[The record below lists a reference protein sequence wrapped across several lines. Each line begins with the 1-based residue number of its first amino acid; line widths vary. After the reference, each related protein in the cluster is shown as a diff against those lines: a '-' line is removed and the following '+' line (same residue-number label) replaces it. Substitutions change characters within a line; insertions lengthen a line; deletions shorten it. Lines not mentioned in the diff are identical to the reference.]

1 VTPDELAD
9 RLEHA
14 AMKVGPAI
22 QRGVKHTATL
32 GAARIRGNASGRPG
46 PNVIS
51 GAYRNS
57 WQPAPLRAM
66 PYGAS
71 CTIGTELPYGR
82 RLEFG
87 FTGTDSL
94 GRNYNQPPFPHVE
107 PAIDFIGTLLL
118 GQMKMAV
125 AEVLL

>member
-1 VTPDELAD
+1 MTPEELAD

-14 AMKVGPAI
+14 AVKIRPAI
-22 QRGVKHTATL
+22 QKGIQHTATL
-32 GAARIRGNASGRPG
+32 GIARIGGNASGRPG
-46 PNVIS
+46 PNVIT

-57 WQPAPLRAM
+57 WRPEMHGL
-66 PYGAS
+66 PYGAM
-71 CTIGTELPYGR
+71 CTIGTDLPYGR

-94 GRNYNQPPFPHVE
+94 GRYYDQKPLPHVQ
-107 PAIDFIGTLLL
+107 PALGYIGATLLA
-118 GQMKMAV
+118 QMRLAV

>member
-1 VTPDELAD
+1 MTPDELAA
-9 RLEHA
+9 RFEHA
-14 AMKVGPAI
+14 AMKIGPAI
-22 QRGVKHTATL
+22 QKGVEHTAEL
-32 GAARIRGNASGRPG
+32 GAARIRGYASGRPG

-51 GAYRNS
+51 GDYRDS
-57 WQPAPLRAM
+57 WQPAPIRRF

-94 GRNYNQPPFPHVE
+94 GRYYDQKPLPHVQ
-107 PAIDFIGTLLL
+107 PALPYIEQTLM
-118 GQMKMAV
+118 GQMRLAV
-125 AEVLL
+125 SEVLL

>member
-1 VTPDELAD
+1 MTPDELSN

-14 AMKVGPAI
+14 AMKIRPAI
-22 QRGVKHTATL
+22 EKGVKHTATI

-51 GAYRNS
+51 GDYRDS
-57 WQPAPLRAM
+57 WQPAPVQLL
-66 PYGAS
+66 PYGAM

-87 FTGTDSL
+87 FAGTDSL
-94 GRNYNQPPFPHVE
+94 GRNYDQKPLPHVE
-107 PAIDFIGTLLL
+107 PAIGFIGATLLA
-118 GQMKMAV
+118 QMRFAV